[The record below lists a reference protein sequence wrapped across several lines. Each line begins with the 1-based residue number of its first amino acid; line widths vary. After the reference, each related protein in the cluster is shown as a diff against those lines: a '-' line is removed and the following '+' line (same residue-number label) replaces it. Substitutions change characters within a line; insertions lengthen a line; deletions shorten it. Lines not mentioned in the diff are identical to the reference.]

1 MVRVM
6 TGVHINR
13 QAIARMMRDVQREF
27 DKHPIRVPVEADEG
41 QLTGGRSPGSTVYNG
56 PVIFGDANGAQL
68 AWGNETV
75 NQSQQHVEQIA
86 PGFEVLA
93 QAVVRTIE
101 GLPRAGLTAED
112 EQAAEDAAKEVLD
125 ELTHPQP
132 DSGRIRSGLAALK
145 GILAPLAIGLT
156 AGARD
161 GAREW
166 AKTAIEQLG
175 TSF

>member
-1 MVRVM
+1 M

-13 QAIARMMRDVQREF
+13 QAIARMMSDVQREF

-41 QLTGGRSPGSTVYNG
+41 QLTAGQTVYNG

-75 NQSQQHVEQIA
+75 NQSQQHAEQIA

-93 QAVVRTIE
+93 QAVVRTMD
-101 GLPRAGLTAED
+101 GLPRAGLAAED
-112 EQAAEDAAKEVLD
+112 EQAAEEAAKEVLD
-125 ELTHPQP
+125 ELTQPQP

-145 GILAPLAIGLT
+145 GVLAPLAIGLT

-175 TSF
+175 APF